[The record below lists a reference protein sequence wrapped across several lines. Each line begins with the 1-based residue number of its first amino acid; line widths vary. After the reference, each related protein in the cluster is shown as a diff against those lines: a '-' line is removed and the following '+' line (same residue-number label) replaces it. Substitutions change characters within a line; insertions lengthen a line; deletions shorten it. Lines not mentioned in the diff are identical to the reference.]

1 MDVEREN
8 MQTVSVREA
17 CVEDGNRWNSM
28 IQCAVL
34 HKKKP
39 SKAKKRRKT

>member
-28 IQCAVL
+28 IQCAVC
-34 HKKKP
+34 KKKP